1 MKKKIKVT
9 AAIALLSLAMGV
21 VSLPSMAYNKIL
33 EKTTGETAYADG
45 MTHENLKI
53 YTDEGWIN
61 MNILRIDLE
70 KNVDMTVVTDTY
82 FSSRDTLTNLVKKN
96 NDDKTIV
103 AAINSDF
110 FDTSNNTTMGTLVR
124 DGEILSTS
132 IGYPDFASF
141 NISGTGIPYVAYIN
155 TPKNIV
161 SNSTYSKTLSYIN
174 KPYLAYNRTIMFD
187 STFAAKS
194 YGKTLGADILE
205 ILVQDGVIKEI
216 RRSGEPFAIP
226 TNGFVLASVGTDI
239 AEMSSKFKVGDAI
252 TVKYDVNFRY
262 LDLSVGGGTQL
273 VKDGKVLDP
282 FTQNITGVHPRT
294 GLGITKDRKHI
305 ILVTVDGRTSSYRGV
320 TQTELAKLLI
330 QLGAYE
336 AINLDGGGSTQMV
349 TTSPF
354 TGTIGTVNYP
364 SDQVE
369 RKMYT
374 GLAIRKILV
383 DNPVLRQIQI
393 GLKSSAMLL
402 NEKMAISLLASDS
415 NYNPMTVDTDKIKWS
430 VTGVTGTFEKGF
442 FTPTALGKGTIVA
455 SYGDQIAEYPIEV
468 KKNAVKLIISSS
480 VIKPEAGQ
488 EKQLYFSVITD
499 EGQQITI
506 SSKSIK
512 ATLDASVGS
521 FSSDTGIF
529 KAPQTVKEGYITFE
543 YDGLKAFVAV
553 GAGVEKL
560 LYADFES
567 ATGTF
572 SGYPLTVTGIY
583 QETSANSKFGKSGLL
598 TYDFTKSTDTRA
610 AYLILNKPIAFAK
623 DAQGFGLWVLGD
635 EANSHWLRAKVVD
648 ANGVSSN
655 LTLASKVDWKGWKY
669 ISIAFPKELVGPIT
683 LERLY
688 LVETDA
694 TKQDAGYIQ
703 FDNIEAYQSKA
714 LSVSVPADV
723 TRVKVASDYKLTSGA
738 TSITQFLVKAK
749 GSKTVDALIKN
760 SGNSFVS
767 PSNSFGIKD
776 MNGFTLVTMVNN
788 NNSIRKSDYT
798 QWSKLS
804 TFVNG
809 SVKKP
814 VVILMNDV
822 YSFTDSLE
830 QDLFFEQVKALTGRG
845 IDVAVL
851 FTTSNATYNFTRVS
865 GATVIKIPSSDTSLT
880 YLKIGVSAGK
890 LSFETK

>member
-1 MKKKIKVT
+1 MKTKFRVT
-9 AAIALLSLAMGV
+9 AAIAVLSLAMSV

-61 MNILRIDLE
+61 MNILRVDLE

-110 FDTSNNTTMGTLVR
+110 FDTSNSTTMGTLVR
-124 DGEILSTS
+124 EGEILSTS

-161 SNSTYSKTLSYIN
+161 SNGTYSKTLSYIN

-194 YGKTLGADILE
+194 YGKTLGADVLE
-205 ILVQDGVIKEI
+205 ILVQEGVIKEI
-216 RRSGEPFAIP
+216 RRSGEPFTIP
-226 TNGFVLASVGTDI
+226 KNGFVLASVGSDI
-239 AEMSSKFKVGDAI
+239 SEMSSHFKVGDSI
-252 TVKYDVNFRY
+252 NIKYDVNFRY

-273 VKDGKVLDP
+273 VKDGKVMST
-282 FTQNITGVHPRT
+282 FTQNITGAHPRT
-294 GLGITKDRKHI
+294 GLGITKDRKHL
-305 ILVTVDGRTSSYRGV
+305 ILVTVDGRTASYRGV
-320 TQTELAKLLI
+320 TQTELANLLI

-354 TGTIGTVNYP
+354 TGAVGTVNYP

-374 GLAIRKILV
+374 GLAIRKIIV
-383 DNPVLRQIQI
+383 DDPVLRQIQI
-393 GLKSSAMLL
+393 SLKSKVMLL
-402 NEKMAISLLASDS
+402 NEKVAIGVLASDT
-415 NYNPMTVDTDKIKWS
+415 NYNPLKVDADQIQWS
-430 VTGVTGTFEKGF
+430 VSGVTGIFEKGF
-442 FTPTALGKGTIVA
+442 FKPTSSGKGTIVA

-468 KKNAVKLIISSS
+468 KNNAAKLVVSSS

-488 EKQLYFSVITD
+488 EKPLYFSVITD
-499 EGQQITI
+499 EGQQISLAST
-506 SSKSIK
+506 SVKASI
-512 ATLDASVGS
+512 DASVGS
-521 FSSDTGIF
+521 FNSETGIF

-543 YDGLKAFVAV
+543 YDGLKAYVAV

-560 LYADFES
+560 LFADFES
-567 ATGTF
+567 GIGTF
-572 SGYPLTVTGIY
+572 SGYPTTVTGIY
-583 QETSANSKFGKSGLL
+583 QETTANSKFGKSGLL
-598 TYDFTKSTDTRA
+598 TYDFTQSTDTRA
-610 AYLILNKPIAFAK
+610 AYLIFKKPIAFPK

-648 ANGVSSN
+648 ANGISSN
-655 LTLASKVDWKGWKY
+655 ITLASKVDWKGWKY
-669 ISIAFPKELVGPIT
+669 ITAEFPKELVAPIT

-714 LSVSVPADV
+714 LSVAIPTDV
-723 TRVKVASDYKLTSGA
+723 TRIKTPSDYKLSNDA
-738 TSITQFLVKAK
+738 TSVTQFLVKTK
-749 GSKTVDALIKN
+749 DSKTVDTLIKN
-760 SGNSFVS
+760 SGISFVT
-767 PSNSFGIKD
+767 PSNSFSIKD
-776 MNGFTLVTMVNN
+776 MNGFTLVSILNN
-788 NNSIRKSDYT
+788 NFSIRKSDYT
-798 QWSKLS
+798 QWSKL
-804 TFVNG
+804 TAFVNG
-809 SVKKP
+809 AVKKP
-814 VVILMNDV
+814 VVFFMNDV
-822 YSFTDSLE
+822 YSFTDTLE
-830 QDLFFEQVKALTGRG
+830 QDLFFEQVKALTDRG

-851 FTTSNATYNFTRVS
+851 FTTSNATFNFSKVS
-865 GATVIKIPSSDTSLT
+865 GATVVKIPSSDTSLT
-880 YLKIGVSAGK
+880 YLKVGVSGGK
-890 LSFETK
+890 LSFEIK